1 MLLSADGSDYCTA
14 TQLKVR
20 VSGFNQ
26 LPEYMVLVGQQYFW
40 ARAVQQHGARLEP
53 GMWRD
58 KGQNVCLSEIDG
70 TDKPTMFSMQ
80 NKILPVRF
88 KRK

>member
-1 MLLSADGSDYCTA
+1 MLPSADGSDYCRA

-26 LPEYMVLVGQQYFW
+26 LPEYMVLVGQQDFW
-40 ARAVQQHGARLEP
+40 ARVVSNTGVRSAP
-53 GMWRD
+53 GTWRD
-58 KGQNVCLSEIDG
+58 KGRNVCFSEIDG

-80 NKILPVRF
+80 NKVLPVRF